1 MSMWQAAQRKHCSG
15 YFDLCMCA
23 QGSHG
28 VCGRRAQGPSA
39 KNGRGRAPRMK
50 EQKPQRGHRVYAEAP
65 ALQLSHYSCDVEAI
79 VELMTARLRENAA
92 HVAICS

>member
-1 MSMWQAAQRKHCSG
+1 
-15 YFDLCMCA
+15 
-23 QGSHG
+23 
-28 VCGRRAQGPSA
+28 
-39 KNGRGRAPRMK
+39 MK
-50 EQKPQRGHRVYAEAP
+50 EQKPQRGHRVYEAP

>member
-1 MSMWQAAQRKHCSG
+1 M
-15 YFDLCMCA
+15 
-23 QGSHG
+23 
-28 VCGRRAQGPSA
+28 
-39 KNGRGRAPRMK
+39 
-50 EQKPQRGHRVYAEAP
+50 YAEAP